1 MEHAQRE
8 VWMIGS
14 FGYKVRKVLILV
26 LVEHAQREHF
36 FVRLSVLICYIEIF
50 TLINVFASKNVSA
63 LCLRHCKD
71 NESF

>member
-1 MEHAQRE
+1 MEHAQR
-8 VWMIGS
+8 VNIRLMI
-14 FGYKVRKVLILV
+14 RAAVLILI
-26 LVEHAQREHF
+26 LMEHAQREHF

>member
-1 MEHAQRE
+1 MEHAQR
-8 VWMIGS
+8 VNNRLMI
-14 FGYKVRKVLILV
+14 RAAVLILI
-26 LVEHAQREHF
+26 LMEHAQREHF